1 MGGQEYSVR
10 WHDIRFFDYIYT
22 VSFVDV
28 LFIVYISVRGRI
40 CEQSEQE
47 IIMHDL
53 TGKDV
58 QVITA
63 DMTYRGIL
71 VEIGEQDI
79 HLQTEN
85 GWIVVPL
92 EKVMDIRLSS

>member
-1 MGGQEYSVR
+1 
-10 WHDIRFFDYIYT
+10 
-22 VSFVDV
+22 
-28 LFIVYISVRGRI
+28 
-40 CEQSEQE
+40 
-47 IIMHDL
+47 MHEL
-53 TGKDV
+53 TGKEV
-58 QVITA
+58 EVITA